1 MRYLTE
7 ANAKTVIEALEE
19 KITELQQLPK
29 KGLRLQNKIR
39 LMQIALS
46 DLQKNKIKKNGSIKS
61 K

>member
-7 ANAKTVIEALEE
+7 ANAKVIIEALEE
-19 KITELQQLPK
+19 KITELQKLPK
-29 KGLRLQNKIR
+29 KSLRLQNKIR

>member
-7 ANAKTVIEALEE
+7 ANAKVIIEALGE

-29 KGLRLQNKIR
+29 KSLRLQNKIR

-46 DLQKNKIKKNGSIKS
+46 DLQKNKIKKNGRINN
-61 K
+61 